1 MTASEQPENWG
12 ELGPAMRVLNERQ
25 RLFVRALLLEKPGYG
40 AATNALTARPDTA
53 RPAKPR
59 RNPKKPTRC
68 CGTTASSLLIA
79 EEAKKVIRGIGH
91 AEAVS
96 ALLNMVRDPEH
107 RDHARA
113 VDMIMRRVDPEV
125 NKYSVDVTHRVDDP
139 DREALE
145 EIRALRKLGTARDKL
160 LELYGPNGL
169 DRLESLGSRRH
180 SPPCC
185 AGQDSRGQGDRTRGD
200 RWLTTT
206 HPIPRD
212 C

>member
-1 MTASEQPENWG
+1 MTATEQPENWG

-40 AATNALTARPDTA
+40 SATRAYRKAGYGKTSKAATQSKEAHKMLRDDRIIAAL
-53 RPAKPR
+53 
-59 RNPKKPTRC
+59 
-68 CGTTASSLLIA
+68 A

-96 ALLNMVRDPEH
+96 ALLNMVRSPDH

-125 NKYSVDVTHRVDDP
+125 NKYTVDVTHRVDDP

-169 DRLESLGSRRH
+169 DRLEALEAADTARRAAQAKIVEGRVIEH
-180 SPPCC
+180 QE
-185 AGQDSRGQGDRTRGD
+185 ATDG
-200 RWLTTT
+200 
-206 HPIPRD
+206 
-212 C
+212 

>member
-12 ELGPAMRVLNERQ
+12 ELGPGMRVLNERQ
-25 RLFVRALLLEKPGYG
+25 HLFVRALLMEKPGYG
-40 AATNALTARPDTA
+40 AATRPI
-53 RPAKPR
+53 AKPA
-59 RNPKKPTRC
+59 
-68 CGTTASSLLIA
+68 TATSKAATQSKEAHKMLRDDRIIAALA

-125 NKYSVDVTHRVDDP
+125 TKYSVDVTHRVDDP

-160 LELYGPNGL
+160 FELYGPNGL
-169 DRLESLGSRRH
+169 DRLEALEAADTARRAAQAKIVEGRVIEH
-180 SPPCC
+180 E
-185 AGQDSRGQGDRTRGD
+185 ATDG
-200 RWLTTT
+200 
-206 HPIPRD
+206 
-212 C
+212 

>member
-1 MTASEQPENWG
+1 MTATEQPENWG

-25 RLFVRALLLEKPGYG
+25 RLFIRALLAEKPGYG
-40 AATNALTARPDTA
+40 AATNAFRKAGYGKTSKAATQSKEAHKMLRDDRIIAA
-53 RPAKPR
+53 
-59 RNPKKPTRC
+59 
-68 CGTTASSLLIA
+68 LA

-96 ALLNMVRDPEH
+96 ALLNMVRSPEH

-125 NKYSVDVTHRVDDP
+125 NKYTVDVTHRVDDP

-169 DRLESLGSRRH
+169 DRLEALEAADTAHRAAQAKIVEGRVIEH
-180 SPPCC
+180 E
-185 AGQDSRGQGDRTRGD
+185 ATDG
-200 RWLTTT
+200 
-206 HPIPRD
+206 
-212 C
+212 